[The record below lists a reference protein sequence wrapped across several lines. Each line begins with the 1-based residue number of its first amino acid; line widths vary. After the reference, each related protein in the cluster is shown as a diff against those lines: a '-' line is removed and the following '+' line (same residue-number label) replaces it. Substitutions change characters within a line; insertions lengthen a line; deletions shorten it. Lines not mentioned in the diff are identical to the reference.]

1 MNSVNL
7 ILVLI
12 TIIGCSQIIWKYI
25 IKPGMHKK
33 FINMFY
39 TIALLVLLSSLCS
52 SIALLIDLPAENS
65 GPDVTKIS
73 YSPIFFT
80 ISYSIHSTCY
90 IGLILLQ
97 ICTIIQIS
105 VGLKLTY
112 VMKGKDHD
120 GVIQFLRFSYFMCIF
135 LFVMTAIVE
144 TCSLALELT
153 ADKILLFYLIFVPML
168 GLVYIISFVMLL
180 YYMNTNDNPA
190 LKPERTKI
198 CFQTFYF
205 MMSLMVFLALRI
217 ILYTQ

>member
-1 MNSVNL
+1 
-7 ILVLI
+7 
-12 TIIGCSQIIWKYI
+12 
-25 IKPGMHKK
+25 MHKK

-39 TIALLVLLSSLCS
+39 VIALLVLGSSLCS
-52 SIALLIDLPAENS
+52 SIALLIDLPEEKM
-65 GPDVTKIS
+65 GPDVTNYS
-73 YSPIFFT
+73 YSASFFT
-80 ISYSIHSTCY
+80 ISYAIHSTCY

-168 GLVYIISFVMLL
+168 GLVYFISLVMLL

-205 MMSLMVFLALRI
+205 MVSLMVFLTLRI